1 MITKMIYSSVAIPP
15 DGIAL
20 TNKYVL
26 DKDTNGYFY
35 FVGKKKVYQD
45 IELIKALFS
54 PADDLEWKDV
64 LKPTVKKSVNKTTQ
78 KKDEKPILNIDIT

>member
-1 MITKMIYSSVAIPP
+1 MITKMIYSSVAMPP
-15 DGIAL
+15 NGIAL

-26 DKDTNGYFY
+26 DKDANGYFY
-35 FVGKKKVYQD
+35 FIGKEKVYQS

-54 PADDLEWKDV
+54 PVDNMEWKDV